1 MNCSKKQCI
10 ETPTRKQY
18 APPITIDN
26 TQNSLSLL
34 KKLKEITK
42 INLTGKLIGTSLRVY
57 PQTSAAYHQIKSF
70 VNQENLQHYTYQLSE
85 DTLIRSEVIRGMTS
99 DMPVQEI
106 LKDLDDLKIHAD
118 ECHIMT
124 NKRNNTPI
132 PLFLVT
138 LKRNGD
144 NKDIFN
150 LTEICSLKIEVE
162 ALRKKLDPAQCHG
175 CQGFFH
181 NSRFCGSNYHQCPMN
196 PLNAQ
201 PKWIK
206 TKNRQ
211 KKGLDSKLYSKK
223 KNQSTRTNHPVCHT
237 APTSFAQAAATP
249 VFPTPKEPTRIPYH
263 NRGIPSTIDFAIT
276 KGLENTAIWT
286 EPHLSSYHNP
296 ILITFHPQ
304 NLSKPTNIRL
314 FTNCNKFQI
323 TLENSIIGNTIIE
336 TTEEIDRAISKFTE
350 KNHHCHQP
358 FQQGQE
364 YPSSNC
370 ESLSKYPT
378 KNTRKE

>member
-1 MNCSKKQCI
+1 
-10 ETPTRKQY
+10 
-18 APPITIDN
+18 
-26 TQNSLSLL
+26 
-34 KKLKEITK
+34 
-42 INLTGKLIGTSLRVY
+42 
-57 PQTSAAYHQIKSF
+57 
-70 VNQENLQHYTYQLSE
+70 
-85 DTLIRSEVIRGMTS
+85 
-99 DMPVQEI
+99 
-106 LKDLDDLKIHAD
+106 
-118 ECHIMT
+118 MT

-144 NKDIFN
+144 NKDIFT

-223 KNQSTRTNHPVCHT
+223 KKQSTRTNHPVCHT

-249 VFPTPKEPTRIPYH
+249 VFPIYHPPQRQDNSIQDLQKIFRNRDNCLAVGDFNVWHRSWSNRKPTTIGNKIFNFSHTFDLNILAPKEPTRIPYH
-263 NRGIPSTIDFAIT
+263 NRGIPSTIDLAIT